1 MTLNEI
7 CKALEC
13 CSTELTDDIDEMC
26 EYCPYREC
34 DKQNDNS
41 CIQQMC
47 KDAIELIKNQ
57 KVIIDNQHEKIAM
70 LEVIKKL
77 NEQDIADRDEMLK
90 QKVEVVYEDFM
101 KDYKCILEENEG
113 IYKELAEARDE
124 IERLRNGND

>member
-1 MTLNEI
+1 MTANEI

-13 CSTELTDDIDEMC
+13 CSTECDTEKYDMCDE
-26 EYCPYREC
+26 CPYHKYE
-34 DKQNDNS
+34 KELIGS

-47 KDAIELIKNQ
+47 SDAIELIKKQ
-57 KVIIDNQHEKIAM
+57 QEKIEE
-70 LEVIKKL
+70 LNSIKQL

-113 IYKELAEARDE
+113 LYGELALLRAENE
-124 IERLRNGND
+124 ILRSK